1 MLTVQPKKGPL
12 RRRERTAG
20 FTRGDDPPDKVKGGK
35 VS

>member
-1 MLTVQPKKGPL
+1 MLTVQPQKRPL

-20 FTRGDDPPDKVKGGK
+20 FTRGDDPPDRVKKGK